1 SPEDRFDLYPDF
13 PAFKASAQDGCKL
26 CELLR
31 EALLER
37 YSDEGIQRGE
47 DDYDDTIK
55 EDWLKEPWDK
65 KVRLTLAKI
74 DTRDPAA
81 LHGKISLRLPNVE
94 ALSPVN
100 MRLIFGWM
108 DTCEREHEKCRSEKV
123 PRLPKRV
130 IDVGSAEGED
140 SLPRLLETNRAPAQ
154 YVALSHCWGSWQG
167 RSRYKHARLLEA
179 NYRDFLDA
187 IRLQDVPPT
196 FKDAI
201 IAVRSLR
208 LRYLWIDA
216 LCIIQDSKSDWAE
229 QSGQMYDIYESS
241 YLTIVATKAQ
251 SSGDGFLSRPHK
263 PVVTVPYN
271 DENDPTVE
279 GQFYLSRFGEPRSSW
294 NSVDAVSWNTRGWT
308 FQERLLSKR
317 LLHFSANGLYWECR
331 TTDRSEL
338 NHSGRDSYNRT
349 KWLLGDNF
357 EDLLPSTESTS
368 FDRRYER
375 WYMVVA
381 KYETLLASDSPWQ
394 RV

>member
-1 SPEDRFDLYPDF
+1 MY
-13 PAFKASAQDGCKL
+13 L
-26 CELLR
+26 C
-31 EALLER
+31 
-37 YSDEGIQRGE
+37 SVVG
-47 DDYDDTIK
+47 
-55 EDWLKEPWDK
+55 
-65 KVRLTLAKI
+65 
-74 DTRDPAA
+74 DPAA
-81 LHGKISLRLPNVE
+81 LHGKISLRLPNVD

-100 MRLIFGWM
+100 VQLIFGWI
-108 DTCEREHEKCRSEKV
+108 DTCEREHEKCRFEKV

-140 SLPRLLETNRAPAQ
+140 NPPRLLETNRAPAQ
-154 YVALSHCWGSWQG
+154 YVALSHCWGSWQD

-179 NYRDFLDA
+179 NYRDFLDV

-196 FKDAI
+196 LKDAI
-201 IAVRSLR
+201 IAVRSLG
-208 LRYLWIDA
+208 LRYLWVDA

-251 SSGDGFLSRPHK
+251 SSQDGFLYRPHQS
-263 PVVTVPYN
+263 VVTIPYN
-271 DENDPTVE
+271 YENDPTVE
-279 GQFYLSRFGEPRSSW
+279 GQFYLSGIGEPRSSW
-294 NSVDAVSWNTRGWT
+294 DSVDAVSWNTRGWT

-331 TTDRSEL
+331 TMDCSEL

-349 KWLLGDNF
+349 TWLLGDYF

-381 KYETLLASDSPWQ
+381 KYETVPASASD
-394 RV
+394 